1 MRPEK
6 SQESER
12 ELTGPRIDFR
22 GIVYSIPFG
31 VVLCRDPDYRIVFS
45 NRAFYSTLGF
55 FSAEDVDGTLLTQL
69 VHPEDRVMV
78 DDRLRLIL
86 ESGATV
92 SACRARLLG
101 QAGRV
106 ALVDISV
113 MSVVD
118 YDGVRAVVVGAKDV
132 TEEQRLT
139 RRNLQADKMDTVGR
153 LAGGIA
159 HDFNNLLTAI
169 IGFAH
174 LSTLTEGVDERTVEL
189 IGEIQTAAERAAM
202 LTGQLLAF
210 SRKEMLIPQVLNLDD
225 LIRDSESSIR
235 DYAGDDIDL
244 SLELSATGSVDLDPT
259 HMIQALLAM
268 IGNSRD
274 AMPNGGTITISTENV
289 TLDDAHAFRDAD
301 AGQGPH
307 VLMRISDN
315 GTGIHPDALPHI
327 FEPFFTTKPVGEGTG
342 LGLSTCHGMI
352 AQSGGHILCDSE
364 LGAGSTFSIFL
375 PRVAR
380 TVSQG
385 RIFEQPTQPQ
395 RNRETV
401 LVVDGDLNARTDTVR
416 ELQQLGYLVLAAAN
430 GERALIVAENHTA
443 SIELLLTEE
452 TMPDMTGA
460 LLSERLRQTFPN
472 IKVLYAVDRA
482 EHSETAIDIT
492 QMMLEK
498 PFAPGALASMVR
510 QTLDTV
516 NGFGSA

>member
-1 MRPEK
+1 
-6 SQESER
+6 
-12 ELTGPRIDFR
+12 
-22 GIVYSIPFG
+22 
-31 VVLCRDPDYRIVFS
+31 
-45 NRAFYSTLGF
+45 
-55 FSAEDVDGTLLTQL
+55 
-69 VHPEDRVMV
+69 
-78 DDRLRLIL
+78 
-86 ESGATV
+86 
-92 SACRARLLG
+92 
-101 QAGRV
+101 
-106 ALVDISV
+106 
-113 MSVVD
+113 
-118 YDGVRAVVVGAKDV
+118 
-132 TEEQRLT
+132 
-139 RRNLQADKMDTVGR
+139 
-153 LAGGIA
+153 
-159 HDFNNLLTAI
+159 
-169 IGFAH
+169 
-174 LSTLTEGVDERTVEL
+174 
-189 IGEIQTAAERAAM
+189 
-202 LTGQLLAF
+202 
-210 SRKEMLIPQVLNLDD
+210 
-225 LIRDSESSIR
+225 
-235 DYAGDDIDL
+235 
-244 SLELSATGSVDLDPT
+244 
-259 HMIQALLAM
+259 M

>member
-1 MRPEK
+1 LRPEK

-189 IGEIQTAAERAAM
+189 IGEIQTAAERAAI

-259 HMIQALLAM
+259 HMIQALL
-268 IGNSRD
+268 
-274 AMPNGGTITISTENV
+274 
-289 TLDDAHAFRDAD
+289 
-301 AGQGPH
+301 
-307 VLMRISDN
+307 
-315 GTGIHPDALPHI
+315 
-327 FEPFFTTKPVGEGTG
+327 
-342 LGLSTCHGMI
+342 
-352 AQSGGHILCDSE
+352 
-364 LGAGSTFSIFL
+364 
-375 PRVAR
+375 
-380 TVSQG
+380 VSC
-385 RIFEQPTQPQ
+385 
-395 RNRETV
+395 
-401 LVVDGDLNARTDTVR
+401 L
-416 ELQQLGYLVLAAAN
+416 
-430 GERALIVAENHTA
+430 
-443 SIELLLTEE
+443 
-452 TMPDMTGA
+452 
-460 LLSERLRQTFPN
+460 
-472 IKVLYAVDRA
+472 
-482 EHSETAIDIT
+482 
-492 QMMLEK
+492 
-498 PFAPGALASMVR
+498 
-510 QTLDTV
+510 
-516 NGFGSA
+516 